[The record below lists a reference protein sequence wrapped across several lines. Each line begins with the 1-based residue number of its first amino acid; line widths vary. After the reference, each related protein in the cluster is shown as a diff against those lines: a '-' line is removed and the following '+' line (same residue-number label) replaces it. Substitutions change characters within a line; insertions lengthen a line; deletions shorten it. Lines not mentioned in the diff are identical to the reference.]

1 MRGFEP
7 ANSAVCFCFLPSF
20 TPKVCVFV
28 FIFGL
33 QHVAASVDRK
43 CKQNSFF
50 RLLALH
56 IFVHIRRH
64 FVTFGASRRWSRRI
78 HLAQVDFAQQWFLT
92 MHLALVHIESEGK
105 MEIEEKNIIQRDR
118 EDETHTAEND
128 VVFTNILSLESA
140 MPKCKWQ
147 PVKIKKDKT
156 F

>member
-1 MRGFEP
+1 
-7 ANSAVCFCFLPSF
+7 
-20 TPKVCVFV
+20 
-28 FIFGL
+28 
-33 QHVAASVDRK
+33 
-43 CKQNSFF
+43 
-50 RLLALH
+50 
-56 IFVHIRRH
+56 
-64 FVTFGASRRWSRRI
+64 
-78 HLAQVDFAQQWFLT
+78 